1 MKKIIIGMFIITGII
16 QAFPGNKNIENKVLS
31 REDVISVPPTPSN
44 LIFTKDGDLF
54 TGILYKSIKSDFS
67 GKILEYLEI
76 TEVKSGYKSGL
87 QIVVEKETY
96 AVIGATSFIG
106 NLENGLMK
114 DGNQY
119 LMFTNG
125 SAKRNMKI
133 DEKDKEELNKKI
145 EKLINDYKKK
155 QR

>member
-1 MKKIIIGMFIITGII
+1 MKKIIIGMFIIAGIV
-16 QAFPGNKNIENKVLS
+16 QAFPGNKKTENTVLN
-31 REDVISVPPTPSN
+31 REEVIFVPPTTTD
-44 LIFTKDGDLF
+44 LVFTKEGDLF
-54 TGILYKSIKSDFS
+54 TGILCTSAKSNFS
-67 GKILEYLEI
+67 GKTLEYLEI
-76 TEVKSGYKSGL
+76 TEVKSGYRSGL
-87 QIVVEKETY
+87 QIVVEKDTY
-96 AVIGATSFIG
+96 KVIGATSFIG

-119 LMFTNG
+119 MMFSNG
-125 SAKRNMKI
+125 AAKNKMKI

>member
-16 QAFPGNKNIENKVLS
+16 QAFPGNKNIENKVLN
-31 REDVISVPPTPSN
+31 REEVIFVKPPTSD
-44 LIFTKDGDLF
+44 LVFTKDGDLF
-54 TGILYKSIKSDFS
+54 TGILCTSAKSDFS
-67 GKILEYLEI
+67 GKTLEYLEI
-76 TEVKSGYKSGL
+76 TEVKNGYRSGL
-87 QIVVEKETY
+87 QLVVEKETY
-96 AVIGATSFIG
+96 KVIGATSFIG
-106 NLENGLMK
+106 NLQNGLMK

-119 LMFTNG
+119 LMFING

-133 DEKDKEELNKKI
+133 NEKDKEELNKKI